1 MGANFT
7 WYLVGDGNLYE
18 SNKAACLDMGL
29 SENVVFTGYL
39 SNACPLL
46 SQCDL
51 FVLLSEYEG
60 TPVTIDE
67 AKVLG
72 VPVLARDVG
81 GIRDQVTE
89 RTGKVLLKISASDI
103 TDFRFDLCLRTSE
116 SEFKE
121 YNSKVTD
128 KLKSIL

>member
-1 MGANFT
+1 MNNN
-7 WYLVGDGNLYE
+7 YLIYPCTTMRITQSYNGKTSHLPHTKGNHT
-18 SNKAACLDMGL
+18 D
-29 SENVVFTGYL
+29 F
-39 SNACPLL
+39 P
-46 SQCDL
+46 
-51 FVLLSEYEG
+51 
-60 TPVTIDE
+60 IDE
-67 AKVLG
+67 GCDDSGKSDLYCPCNEMQVKRIYG
-72 VPVLARDVG
+72 VGTG
-81 GIRDQVTE
+81 GTNTLWLE